1 MPAQVIAASRRAAT
15 ARDEMSLPP
24 RGDDVRGR
32 ATGPRAIS
40 PWLVFAASVA
50 FFSAIVSVYWNA
62 SLAHFNDARYYVSM
76 AQHPFHFT
84 VAPWGF
90 RILTPIL
97 VWLIHAP
104 AVYGFAAVNVISL
117 AATAAM
123 LYAYLLEFYEP
134 RVAMFGVALFAVS
147 PAVLIEMKW
156 VVDVDAFLFA
166 MVMLAFLALARRQ
179 WALLGAAMVLGVLD
193 KETML
198 FVLLPLAVVGY
209 SEYRFAPRRR
219 WMALLG
225 LPVLIYVLV
234 HYTPLVFRPVPG
246 TYDYFSISNLRFVF
260 HEQQQLAGGGAGYS
274 FFWSMV
280 DTFGALWILAM
291 LFVRRADRRIRH
303 TIVFLVPV
311 LASVL
316 LADNWSRVL
325 ALAFVVIIP
334 LVCAAGLS
342 RPIAAAGL
350 MFTYDAIVS
359 LGVKNLS
366 GHAGYAIEVPLLIVA
381 VASAFALARPQV
393 APRVLATAA
402 SPTTGTPRG
411 LASTP
416 RPARATVSNGT
427 RQAPATLRSAAARL
441 APASHEPTR
450 ATPARILEP
459 AAKYEPRTSATP
471 EPAPLS
477 PTEPRVLPRV
487 AAATN
492 GSPARPTVERAR
504 PARVESPPPARTVAS
519 RPERL
524 VAQSAPPSPKPL
536 LAPQTETTS
545 KASRRMEAFR
555 PAPAP
560 APAAP
565 APAPPPAPLRPPRP
579 TAPAVARPVS
589 PRTARRAAWL
599 AAGRPARTS
608 VPPAARPAPRAPT
621 PREVPPAPRGP
632 RSEAVV
638 HLEAAES
645 LLADV
650 QRLVDAAASG
660 R

>member
-1 MPAQVIAASRRAAT
+1 
-15 ARDEMSLPP
+15 MSLPP

-225 LPVLIYVLV
+225 LPVLI
-234 HYTPLVFRPVPG
+234 
-246 TYDYFSISNLRFVF
+246 
-260 HEQQQLAGGGAGYS
+260 
-274 FFWSMV
+274 
-280 DTFGALWILAM
+280 
-291 LFVRRADRRIRH
+291 
-303 TIVFLVPV
+303 
-311 LASVL
+311 
-316 LADNWSRVL
+316 
-325 ALAFVVIIP
+325 
-334 LVCAAGLS
+334 
-342 RPIAAAGL
+342 
-350 MFTYDAIVS
+350 
-359 LGVKNLS
+359 
-366 GHAGYAIEVPLLIVA
+366 
-381 VASAFALARPQV
+381 
-393 APRVLATAA
+393 
-402 SPTTGTPRG
+402 
-411 LASTP
+411 
-416 RPARATVSNGT
+416 
-427 RQAPATLRSAAARL
+427 
-441 APASHEPTR
+441 
-450 ATPARILEP
+450 
-459 AAKYEPRTSATP
+459 
-471 EPAPLS
+471 
-477 PTEPRVLPRV
+477 
-487 AAATN
+487 
-492 GSPARPTVERAR
+492 
-504 PARVESPPPARTVAS
+504 
-519 RPERL
+519 
-524 VAQSAPPSPKPL
+524 
-536 LAPQTETTS
+536 
-545 KASRRMEAFR
+545 
-555 PAPAP
+555 
-560 APAAP
+560 
-565 APAPPPAPLRPPRP
+565 
-579 TAPAVARPVS
+579 
-589 PRTARRAAWL
+589 
-599 AAGRPARTS
+599 
-608 VPPAARPAPRAPT
+608 
-621 PREVPPAPRGP
+621 
-632 RSEAVV
+632 
-638 HLEAAES
+638 
-645 LLADV
+645 
-650 QRLVDAAASG
+650 
-660 R
+660 